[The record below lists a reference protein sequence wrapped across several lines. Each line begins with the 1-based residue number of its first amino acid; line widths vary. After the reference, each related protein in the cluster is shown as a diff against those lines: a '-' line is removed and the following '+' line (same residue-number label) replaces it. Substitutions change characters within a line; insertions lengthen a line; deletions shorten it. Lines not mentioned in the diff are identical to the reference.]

1 MYAYVSAYESMY
13 VYEIKN
19 VSNALVFPLLTT
31 KMQRKT
37 GGEKETQ
44 KDKQEDRKTQIYG
57 GEREQ
62 ERERNRNRYKT
73 VTKTAR

>member
-62 ERERNRNRYKT
+62 EREREKQ
-73 VTKTAR
+73 KQI